1 MKIKF
6 YTLSDPRN
14 PNIIKYIGK
23 TSQKLARRLDQ
34 HISTAKRSSCGKE
47 SRNHNTN

>member
-1 MKIKF
+1 MEIKF
-6 YTLSDPRN
+6 YTLSDPRT
-14 PNIIKYIGK
+14 PNDIRYLGK

-34 HISTAKRSSCGKE
+34 HVSATKRANNGNG